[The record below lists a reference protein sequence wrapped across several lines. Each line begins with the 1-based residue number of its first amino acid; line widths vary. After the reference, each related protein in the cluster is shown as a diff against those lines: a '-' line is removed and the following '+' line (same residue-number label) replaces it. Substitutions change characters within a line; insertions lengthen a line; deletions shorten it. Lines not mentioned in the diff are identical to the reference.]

1 MKQFDTINVIPF
13 VDILLVLLAM
23 VLTTA
28 TFVNN
33 GQLDITLPASTA
45 VPDRQPTDSIE
56 IAIDQ
61 SGQHYLD
68 GDPVEW
74 PLLSN
79 HLKQVKSSTHVRLRI
94 DEALEFSA
102 FVSLVDL
109 LKSRQLDNVSI
120 ETRNNS

>member
-33 GQLDITLPASTA
+33 GQLDITLPVANTDA
-45 VPDRQPTDSIE
+45 DQQPAETIE
-56 IAIDQ
+56 IAIDEG
-61 SGQHYLD
+61 GQHYID
-68 GDPVEW
+68 ANPVEW
-74 PLLSN
+74 PQLTT
-79 HLKQVKSSTHVRLRI
+79 HLNGVQPSTHVRLMI
-94 DEALEFSA
+94 DEAVEFSA
-102 FVSLVDL
+102 FVSVVDQ

-120 ETRNNS
+120 ETRQGS